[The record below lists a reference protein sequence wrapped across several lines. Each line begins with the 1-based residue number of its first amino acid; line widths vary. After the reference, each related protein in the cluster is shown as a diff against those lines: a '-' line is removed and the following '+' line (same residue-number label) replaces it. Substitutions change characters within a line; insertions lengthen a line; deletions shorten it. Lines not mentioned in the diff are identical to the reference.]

1 MSAPLQPPKRKDPL
15 RRTRRPVPLPARRS
29 RAAEGLTHA
38 AAEGRFSLQ
47 ACGECG
53 TVTYPPRD
61 ACPRC
66 LSADLTFR
74 DVADGGTLVSATSVR
89 LPVGLW
95 FRERA
100 PWRTGLVRL
109 DAGPMM
115 VAHLHGDCAE
125 GGRVR
130 MRLMLDRAGQAAAFA
145 LPPTDTPH
153 MADDPQLREFTAS
166 PRFRRVLVTDG
177 RSPVGA
183 AVARA
188 MSAAGATHVFVG
200 IRDLWKPF
208 PEREALA
215 AIPNVALVLL
225 DVTDERSV
233 AAAAADL
240 GGKTDI
246 LVNTAGHVRP
256 GGLAGLRLADLRD
269 AIDSD
274 ALGLARLAAAFGPAM
289 RGRGADGTNN
299 AVAWVNCLSVHAR
312 VNWPAYGAW
321 SAAQAAALSLAECL
335 RAELRPG
342 GIRVVNVFSGPL
354 DTEWFQAVP
363 PPKVAP
369 AALAAAIRDALER
382 GLEDVYVGDVAKDIR
397 DRLADNPKAVEREV
411 AG

>member
-1 MSAPLQPPKRKDPL
+1 
-15 RRTRRPVPLPARRS
+15 VPLPGRRS
-29 RAAEGLTHA
+29 RAAEGLTRA
-38 AAEGRFSLQ
+38 AAEGRFMLQ
-47 ACGECG
+47 ACAECD

-66 LSADLTFR
+66 LSANLAFR
-74 DVADGGTLVSATSVR
+74 DVPDGGTLVSATTLRV
-89 LPVGLW
+89 PIGLW

-109 DAGPMM
+109 DAGPTM

-145 LPPTDTPH
+145 LPETDTPN

-166 PRFRRVLVTDG
+166 PKFRRVLVTDG
-177 RSPVGA
+177 RSATGA

-188 MSAAGATHVFVG
+188 LSDAGAATVFVG
-200 IRDLWKPF
+200 VRDRWQPF
-208 PEREALA
+208 PGEEALA
-215 AIPNVALVLL
+215 GLRGVELVSL
-225 DVTDERSV
+225 DPSDERSV
-233 AAAAADL
+233 ARLAADI

-246 LVNTAGHVRP
+246 LVNTAEHVRP
-256 GGLAGLRLADLRD
+256 GGLTSGRLTDLRD
-269 AIDSD
+269 ALESD

-299 AVAWVNCLSVHAR
+299 AVAWVNCLSVFAL

-321 SAAQAAALSLAECL
+321 SAAQAAALSVAECL

-342 GIRVVNVFSGPL
+342 GVRVVNVFSGPL
-354 DTEWFQAVP
+354 DTAWFQAVP

-369 AALAAAIRDALER
+369 SALAAAVVDALER
-382 GLEDVYVGDVAKDIR
+382 GLEDVFAGDVARDIR
-397 DRLADNPKAVEREV
+397 DRLADNPKAVEREL
-411 AG
+411 AE